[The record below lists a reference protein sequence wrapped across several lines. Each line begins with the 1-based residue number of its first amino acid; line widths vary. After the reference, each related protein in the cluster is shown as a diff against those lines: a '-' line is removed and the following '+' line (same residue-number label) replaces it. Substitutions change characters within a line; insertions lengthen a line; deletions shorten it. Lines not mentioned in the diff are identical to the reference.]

1 MLGRTHPVGGGSR
14 WFLFDRSG
22 RSLPLS
28 KALIDLVGHG
38 LHSTRSNDHD
48 CCRSQ
53 PRDWSAD
60 HHPERL
66 CRRSIVGVLRN
77 VGANYPFEKSRR
89 LPAIQPN
96 LVTGDGSRLSCG
108 VADYGQYS
116 ILDSTRYRRGSRRLM
131 LTMGLPRLRY
141 SPILFLTM
149 IGIHD
154 QFPPNRTLGLIVLGV
169 VLWW

>member
-1 MLGRTHPVGGGSR
+1 MLVRFR
-14 WFLFDRSG
+14 R
-22 RSLPLS
+22 
-28 KALIDLVGHG
+28 HG
-38 LHSTRSNDHD
+38 LHWLQGLTSSPQRPD
-48 CCRSQ
+48 CV
-53 PRDWSAD
+53 AG
-60 HHPERL
+60 HVRL
-66 CRRSIVGVLRN
+66 ELRN

-89 LPAIQPN
+89 FPAIQPN

>member
-1 MLGRTHPVGGGSR
+1 M
-14 WFLFDRSG
+14 
-22 RSLPLS
+22 
-28 KALIDLVGHG
+28 AGHV
-38 LHSTRSNDHD
+38 
-48 CCRSQ
+48 
-53 PRDWSAD
+53 
-60 HHPERL
+60 RL
-66 CRRSIVGVLRN
+66 ELRN

-89 LPAIQPN
+89 FPAIRPN

>member
-1 MLGRTHPVGGGSR
+1 MAGAQGIAPHRLV
-14 WFLFDRSG
+14 RSYW
-22 RSLPLS
+22 
-28 KALIDLVGHG
+28 ALETDCVAGHV
-38 LHSTRSNDHD
+38 
-48 CCRSQ
+48 
-53 PRDWSAD
+53 
-60 HHPERL
+60 RL
-66 CRRSIVGVLRN
+66 ELRN

-89 LPAIQPN
+89 FPAIQPN